1 MITILSSLLSR
12 PKTRRKPYTKV
23 VLEISLRI
31 RILVAAYVSA
41 VWSAQHRHISL
52 FTNCSII
59 DWFMSDW
66 SCTDASALLCDLIP
80 LLSEF
85 ITMEKKCYRFF
96 VSLLE

>member
-12 PKTRRKPYTKV
+12 PRTRRKPYTNV

-52 FTNCSII
+52 FTNCMKHASII
-59 DWFMSDW
+59 DWFMSDLV
-66 SCTDASALLCDLIP
+66 S
-80 LLSEF
+80 
-85 ITMEKKCYRFF
+85 YRRERSI
-96 VSLLE
+96 VRLDSTNV